1 MTAKEYLNQA
11 PRLDTI
17 IDLKL
22 AQVERL
28 KSLRERVTTIMSDT
42 PKGGGC
48 GDRVVEITNR
58 IWALEEEINRDIDR
72 LVDLK
77 AEIRQRI
84 GLLADERHRAVLES
98 RYLLG
103 YTWEQIAAAMVYDVR
118 HVTRIH
124 GYALMALEKMSY
136 YVHNKCAMV

>member
-1 MTAKEYLNQA
+1 MTAKEYLNQV

-72 LVDLK
+72 LVDMRKEREAVIDTVQDATL
-77 AEIRQRI
+77 RD
-84 GLLADERHRAVLES
+84 LLTY
-98 RYLLG
+98 RY
-103 YTWEQIAAAMVYDVR
+103 
-118 HVTRIH
+118 IH
-124 GYALMALEKMSY
+124 GCKWECVAKKIGQTIHMTKIKLHPKALDAIKNTIYSGIY
-136 YVHNKCAMV
+136 